1 MTTVYV
7 VWGESGE
14 GWDEMRA
21 IFSTE
26 EKANAWIVSKLP
38 TWEELYV
45 KPYELDGAQ

>member
-26 EKANAWIVSKLP
+26 EKNLSL
-38 TWEELYV
+38 
-45 KPYELDGAQ
+45 